1 MGEYS
6 LKKELVGVLI
16 LSALPLIA
24 VMTIFWWAFDL
35 LWYTKE
41 RREVSGKV

>member
-1 MGEYS
+1 MVEYS
-6 LKKELVGVLI
+6 LKEELAGILVL
-16 LSALPLIA
+16 LALPL
-24 VMTIFWWAFDL
+24 VVVVSVSWWAFDL